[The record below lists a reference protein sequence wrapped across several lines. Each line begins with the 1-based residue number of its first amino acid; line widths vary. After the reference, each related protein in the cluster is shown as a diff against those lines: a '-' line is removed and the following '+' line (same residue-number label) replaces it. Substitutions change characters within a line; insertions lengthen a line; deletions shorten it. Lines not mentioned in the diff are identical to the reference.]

1 MPMFELR
8 KTWTFTSTGAGTA
21 VELKTGSPT
30 EWTWYLETPGSSLS
44 TATVRIETAWDSTSV
59 FNWIGSSA
67 ISLSS
72 AAMQT
77 QGFTGPYTCVRPYA
91 ITLGSTATV
100 VKIGVVGV

>member
-1 MPMFELR
+1 MPTFELR

-21 VELKTGSPT
+21 LTLKTGSPL

-44 TATVRIETAWDSTSV
+44 TATVRLETAWESTSV
-59 FNWIGSSA
+59 FGTISSA

-72 AAMQT
+72 AAMQVY
-77 QGFTGPYTCVRPYA
+77 GSTGPYTCVRPYV